1 MEGTRTSLWLFLLLN
16 QLPFCPTDADQDLP
30 TTYSYKTK
38 DDDGSSTPAVELSLT
53 TTDRANSPDT
63 DTSGTRGD
71 CLIDTEMGLIAIGSA
86 GGLIVCLLVA
96 TVVLACQVCS
106 IQRRVYAPRI
116 SRSNMDLVSSA
127 GYWGTDRPEV
137 QGLVGPCDASVML
150 EEVRADSKMEEDRQ
164 AEIRE
169 ARGEA
174 GAGLEEGAM
183 AIAFDPEDKT
193 CHMPS
198 SSSRHSC
205 LEVPKDLEDMPL
217 VV

>member
-1 MEGTRTSLWLFLLLN
+1 MEGTGTSLWLFLLLS
-16 QLPFCPTDADQDLP
+16 QLLFCPTDLS
-30 TTYSYKTK
+30 TTQPYSSKTEAQ
-38 DDDGSSTPAVELSLT
+38 GSSSAPVLT
-53 TTDRANSPDT
+53 TINHTIYPDT
-63 DTSGTRGD
+63 DTNSTRAD

-96 TVVLACQVCS
+96 TMVLACQVCH
-106 IQRRVYAPRI
+106 IHRRVNAPRT

-127 GYWGTDRPEV
+127 GYWGSDRPEV

-150 EEVRADSKMEEDRQ
+150 EEVRADKMEEERP

-169 ARGEA
+169 AREEA
-174 GAGLEEGAM
+174 GAGLEEAATAM
-183 AIAFDPEDKT
+183 AFDLEEKA
-193 CHMPS
+193 CQMKS
-198 SSSRHSC
+198 SSSRDYC